1 VSIKIFYSWQS
12 DLNSKLNRNF
22 QLDCLKQA
30 IKKLNNEFDL
40 EEPIREDHDTKG
52 VLGSPDIA
60 STILD
65 KINSSDIFIG
75 DISFVSKT
83 DKRSFSNPNVLIELG
98 YAMSSMGDSRV
109 INIMNTAFGH
119 PKDLPF
125 DLAHKRW
132 PVTYNLSTDNL
143 TNKSAIKKELTQ
155 VLYNIIKSYVNKP
168 KKTGLKFENTSVKL
182 RHKEKLRKEITNH
195 LHEINHN
202 NLRRKVI
209 IRDVDRDD
217 LYPEV
222 DKAETG
228 ISPWFSVEMA
238 QTYHRGVQVFLEVK
252 NLAKNDDGS
261 YRFANDS
268 EISPIKA
275 FLVGEIPYV
284 NIDMINWEGDEYYIS
299 PQIYC
304 HFSGENE
311 EPYERLI
318 YCVETNP
325 GSGFPYYSE
334 LIEANQI
341 KNNHKIECV

>member
-12 DLNSKLNRNF
+12 DLDSKLNRNF
-22 QLDCLKQA
+22 QLDCLRQA
-30 IKKLNNEFDL
+30 IKKLNAEFDL

-60 STILD
+60 STILE

-98 YAMSSMGDSRV
+98 YAMSSIGDSRV

-132 PVTYNLSTDNL
+132 PVTYDLSMDNVA
-143 TNKSAIKKELTQ
+143 NKSAIKKELSQT
-155 VLYNIIKSYVNKP
+155 LYNIIKSYVNKP
-168 KKTGLKFENTSVKL
+168 KITGLQFENTSVKL

-195 LHEINHN
+195 LYEINHN

-222 DKAETG
+222 DETETG

-238 QTYHRGVQVFLEVK
+238 QNYHRGVQVFLGVK
-252 NLAKNDDGS
+252 SLVQNDDGS
-261 YRFANDS
+261 YRFATKSDTD
-268 EISPIKA
+268 PIKA
-275 FLVGEIPYV
+275 FHVGEIPYE
-284 NIDMINWEGDEYYIS
+284 NIDMVNWDGDEYYIS
-299 PQIYC
+299 PHIYC
-304 HFSGENE
+304 HFSGENS
-311 EPYERLI
+311 EPYERFI
-318 YCVETNP
+318 YSMKVDT
-325 GSGFPYYSE
+325 GSGVPYYSE
-334 LIEANQI
+334 LTEANQVE
-341 KNNHKIECV
+341 KQS